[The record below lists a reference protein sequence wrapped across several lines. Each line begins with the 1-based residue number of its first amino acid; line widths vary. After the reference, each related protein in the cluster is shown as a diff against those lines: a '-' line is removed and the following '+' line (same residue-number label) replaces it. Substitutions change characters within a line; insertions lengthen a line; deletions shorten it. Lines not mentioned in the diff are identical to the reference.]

1 MKRKF
6 LVSLFTVAIGLTVLG
21 ACAGCDLF
29 GGGDEDGDKVDGTQ
43 GLYYGHTEDQLSY
56 AVGLPSG
63 TENDWDDAE
72 IVIPASYKGKPV
84 TGIIVRGFENSG
96 IKSVSLPDSVKKIG
110 SGAFGGCARLKSVSF
125 GNGVTEIESYAFNS
139 TGLETVEI
147 PANVAKIGG
156 QAFENNASLT
166 AVTVYGNAEVGYKA
180 FQDCTALR
188 TAEFLGEESL
198 SLDSSVFSDCAALES
213 VTLVADSVT
222 LDDDAFMD
230 CKFTRYTATLETVYK
245 SNFAGNIRSEF
256 PSELVFLRTEEFP
269 ADETASRNLGS
280 PVSVTLPATVKRV
293 GKNVFR
299 RTDRLTEV
307 VFEGT
312 LAQWCAI
319 EFEEG
324 YSNPLRNGKARL
336 TIGGSAV
343 EGKLTIPAEIK
354 KVNDYAFYNYTGIRE
369 LEISGAT
376 EIGKC
381 AFYKNYS
388 LYSATLPE
396 GLTSIGEQAFYSC
409 ALVEITLPAS
419 LTTLGSYA
427 FRYNYRLARIVNR
440 SGLTDEVAQA
450 AKGVSK
456 YFKIVTA
463 PDGSAVEKIGEFVF
477 WMDED
482 GAYSLMTYAGNES
495 EITLPANANENKYAI
510 HPNAFLNFSLE
521 KITFADTENWVRQSG
536 YNQAVEMDVTDPAL
550 NAENLQSYYPSYE
563 WYQTND

>member
-6 LVSLFTVAIGLTVLG
+6 LITLFATAIGLAMTG
-21 ACAGCDLF
+21 ALAACDLF
-29 GGGDEDGDKVDGTQ
+29 GGGDGEDKVDGTQ
-43 GLYYGHTEDQLSY
+43 GLYYSPTDDGLTY

-84 TGIIVRGFENSG
+84 TGVIGKGFENSG

-110 SGAFGGCARLKSVSF
+110 SGAFEGCAKLKSVSF
-125 GNGVTEIESYAFNS
+125 GNGVTEIESYAFGS

-156 QAFENNASLT
+156 QAFEKNASLT

-198 SLDSSVFSDCAALES
+198 SLDSSVFSDCTALES

-222 LDDDAFMD
+222 LDDNAFMD

-269 ADETASRNLGS
+269 AQTSSAEPKFGR
-280 PVSVTLPATVKRV
+280 PVSVTLPATLKKV
-293 GKNVFR
+293 GENVFYNSKN
-299 RTDRLTEV
+299 LTEV
-307 VFEGT
+307 VFGGT

-319 EFEEG
+319 EFENE
-324 YSNPLRNGKARL
+324 YSNPLNSGKARL
-336 TIGGSAV
+336 AVEGSVV

-354 KVNDYAFYNYTGIRE
+354 KVGDYAFYKYAGIRE
-369 LEISGAT
+369 LEIAGAT
-376 EIGKC
+376 EIGKY
-381 AFYKNYS
+381 AFAQNTR

-396 GLTSIGEQAFYSC
+396 GLTAIREYAFSEC
-409 ALVEITLPAS
+409 ALVEVTLPES
-419 LTTLGSYA
+419 LTALDA
-427 FRYNYRLARIVNR
+427 FVFYKDRKLVRIVNR
-440 SGLTDEVAQA
+440 SGLDSATIDA
-450 AKGVSK
+450 AARYVSND
-456 YFKIVTA
+456 FKIVTA

-477 WMDED
+477 RVNES
-482 GAYSLMTYAGNES
+482 GSYSLMLYAGNET
-495 EITLPANANENKYAI
+495 EITLPATANGNKYAI
-510 HPNAFLNFSLE
+510 HSYAFFGFSLE
-521 KITFADTENWVRQSG
+521 KITFADTENWVRQKGNS
-536 YNQAVEMDVTDPAL
+536 QPAAIDVTDPEQ
-550 NAENLQSYYPSYE
+550 NANNLQSTYYDYE
-563 WYQTND
+563 WYRN